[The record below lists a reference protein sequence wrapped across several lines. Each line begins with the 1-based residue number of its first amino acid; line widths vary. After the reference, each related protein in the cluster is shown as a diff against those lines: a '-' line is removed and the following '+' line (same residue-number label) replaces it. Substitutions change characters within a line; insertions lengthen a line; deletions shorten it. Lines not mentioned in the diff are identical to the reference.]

1 MARLPRLHLAPLHE
15 YRPLIA
21 LSMPIAGIQLAQVAL
36 TTVDLAMMGLI
47 GVTAIAAGGLAVL
60 LYNQLRTMS
69 VGMITGVGNQ
79 IAAAAGCGEK
89 RTGTG
94 ELDDTARSEIRDL
107 VRSGFLVAT
116 LVGVLAAAILIG
128 LALMLPWFGQRHAVV
143 ALARPMMIVLAPG
156 LLPMLWLNLLRQFAV
171 GMRRPGSLLKVTL
184 VSIGVNALLNAV
196 FIYGWLGV
204 PRLGPTGI
212 GLSTTCVQVFTLAAF
227 YSQVRRDHQLTEL
240 LSLDLRRVD
249 RATVRRILGMG
260 TPIAFTYGNEA
271 AITSVATLLM
281 GAFGPAMLA
290 ASNVVNQLAYI
301 VYQLNIGLSQGSSIL
316 VSRSVAHGERE
327 RAGHIARLA
336 LTVSGTAM
344 TVFALIYIV
353 APHAVL
359 VLFLRDDSAEVVATA
374 TALLWFAIAHQ
385 YFKGAQNICVGLL
398 RGLGNT
404 TSGLR
409 ITLIGY
415 WGVGIPAMIICA
427 YLLHWRGYG
436 VWLGLCLGFGATA
449 VLLMRRFRLDLRLSA
464 AELDRPVG
472 TP

>member
-1 MARLPRLHLAPLHE
+1 MPRLSRLLTARLRE
-15 YRPLIA
+15 YGPVIT

-79 IAAAAGCGEK
+79 IAAAAGRGEK
-89 RTGTG
+89 RTGSA
-94 ELDDTARSEIRDL
+94 ELDDTARTEIGDL

-116 LVGVLAAAILIG
+116 LTGVAAAAILIG
-128 LALMLPWFGQRHAVV
+128 LSLTLRWFGQRPEVLD
-143 ALARPMMIVLAPG
+143 LARPMMIALAPG

-184 VSIGVNALLNAV
+184 VSIAVNAMLNGV
-196 FIYGWLGV
+196 FIYGWLGL
-204 PRLGPTGI
+204 PRLGLTGI
-212 GLSTTCVQVFTLAAF
+212 GLSTTCVQGFTLVVF
-227 YSQVRRDHQLTEL
+227 YLRLRRDTQLTEL
-240 LSLDLRRVD
+240 LSPGSRSID
-249 RATVRRILGMG
+249 RATVRRIAGMG

-271 AITSVATLLM
+271 AITSVATLMM

-316 VSRSVAHGERE
+316 VSRSAARGERAE
-327 RAGHIARLA
+327 AGHIARLA
-336 LTVSGTAM
+336 LTVSAATM
-344 TVFALIYIV
+344 TVFGLTYIV
-353 APHAVL
+353 APAAVL
-359 VLFLRDDSAEVVATA
+359 APFLHDVRAEVVTTA
-374 TALLWFAIAHQ
+374 MALLWFAIAHQ
-385 YFKGAQNICVGLL
+385 YLKGAQNVCVGLL

-415 WGVGIPAMIICA
+415 WGIGIPAMIVCA
-427 YLLHWRGYG
+427 YLVHWRGYG

-449 VLLMRRFRLDLRLSA
+449 VLLLRRFRLDLHASDDVA
-464 AELDRPVG
+464 AA
-472 TP
+472 TH